1 MKFFCIPLL
10 ALFFITPITASA
22 QSVEELLSQIQKD
35 IEQKDFSS
43 YLNAF
48 SPRIRDFEKDAVT
61 SYFDALKMDR
71 VSIFQ
76 VNKVNETE
84 NEASAF
90 LQVLFENSYSA
101 LFETWQLWLG
111 KVDNHWEI
119 KKKGITGTVS
129 NLYKIKI
136 PGERVERVESIDI
149 EHVDIKLSFKDALC
163 FYDNIPNL
171 QTALLIIGKGHL
183 HFSPSDPAEQHQ
195 LELIY
200 ENPFL
205 EDNLEYAFIRCSNIF
220 FENNIKIKGGSDK
233 NVSPLSPAVKNRA
246 YSLFL
251 KNYSRSFTIQ
261 NSLNGELL
269 SFLPQGDEAVFDFQG
284 KKAGELSYIYS
295 PFAEE
300 EVNLYDF
307 TKDRIIN
314 LYTPHKEEQKKRLFV
329 SFGEKFNVRSYTID
343 LDFNPRQSYLSVKAK
358 VDIVSQVEYLDGV
371 KFKMNPEL
379 DILRIVDEEG
389 RRLFYTQDKLRKIL
403 YIYFIIPPPRG
414 KTASIEV
421 FYRGE
426 LEPPVQTVDVLPAS
440 QIRDTIVLIAPRYET
455 YLFSQSAYWYP
466 APPDENY
473 FQARIRIIIPPDYK
487 CVSNGELIESGKL
500 SDMERVEDLEKV
512 GNSFYIFETK
522 NPIKYISFIV
532 GKFSKEQESPSPI
545 ALQFFITPDV
555 WGQRKTR
562 LEETGEIIRFYESRF
577 GPFPFE
583 KLGIVQRVWPSSG
596 GHSPASFIV
605 LNELPRRGDRM
616 IYVNVDSPVDLSRW
630 GEYFLAHEISH
641 QWWGQGVTW
650 GTYHDQWLSE
660 GLAEFSSVLYLR
672 KKHGDGIL
680 SSIFKKFSQWTE
692 RKAKWGPILLG
703 SRLCTLDFDAY
714 QAIVYG
720 KTSLVLN
727 MLLDLLGENAFFNGL
742 KDFFAAHKYGSART
756 RDFKRAMEK
765 ISGKDLEA
773 FFKAWFS
780 SHSLPDVKVSHSV
793 EPEAEGYLLK
803 VIINQPQEVFM
814 FPLWIEW
821 KENGKTVREK
831 VVVEGNHEVF
841 SFRLKGKPGKVT
853 VNPDRAV
860 PGKFY

>member
-10 ALFFITPITASA
+10 ASFLITPITASA
-22 QSVEELLSQIQKD
+22 QGVEELLSQIQKD
-35 IEQKDFSS
+35 LEQKDFSS

-48 SPRIRDFEKDAVT
+48 SPEIRDFEKDAVT

-119 KKKGITGTVS
+119 KKRGITGTVS

-163 FYDNIPNL
+163 FYDNIPDL
-171 QTALLIIGKGHL
+171 QTGLLIIGKGHL
-183 HFSPSDPAEQHQ
+183 HFSPSDPTEQHQ

-200 ENPFL
+200 NSPFL
-205 EDNLEYAFIRCSNIF
+205 EDNLEYAYIRCSNIF
-220 FENNIKIKGGSDK
+220 FENNIKIKGGSEK
-233 NVSPLSPAVKNRA
+233 NVSPLSPAVKNRV

-251 KNYSRSFTIQ
+251 KHYSRSFTIQ

-295 PFAEE
+295 PFADE

-314 LYTPHKEEQKKRLFV
+314 LYRPRKEEQKKRLFV

-343 LDFNPRQSYLSVKAK
+343 LDFNPRQCYLSVKAK

-403 YIYFIIPPPRG
+403 YIYFITPPHRG

-426 LEPPVQTVDVLPAS
+426 LEPPVQTVDVLPAP
-440 QIRDTIVLIAPRYET
+440 QISDTIVLIAPRYET

-466 APPDENY
+466 SPPDENY
-473 FQARIRIIIPPDYK
+473 FQARVRIIIPPDYK

-512 GNSFYIFETK
+512 GNSFYTFETK

-555 WGQRKTR
+555 WGQRKAH

-605 LNELPRRGDRM
+605 LNELPRRGDRV

-630 GEYFLAHEISH
+630 REYFLAHEISH

-672 KKHGDGIL
+672 KKYGDGIL

-727 MLLDLLGENAFFNGL
+727 MLLDLLGEDAFFNGL

-756 RDFKRAMEK
+756 RDFMKAMEK

-773 FFKAWFS
+773 FFKAWFG

-793 EPEAEGYLLK
+793 EPVAEGYLLK
-803 VIINQPQEVFM
+803 VVINQPQEVFM

-831 VVVEGNHEVF
+831 VVVEGNHRVF
-841 SFRLKGKPGKVT
+841 SFRLKEKPGKVT